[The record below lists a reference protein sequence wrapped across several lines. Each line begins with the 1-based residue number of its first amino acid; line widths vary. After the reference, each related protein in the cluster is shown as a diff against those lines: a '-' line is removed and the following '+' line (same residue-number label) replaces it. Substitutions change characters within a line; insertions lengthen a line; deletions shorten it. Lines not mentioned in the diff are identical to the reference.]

1 MDLLPDG
8 SFDYDGIRNA
18 IHENTRLV
26 TIQRSKGYQTRPTL
40 SVERIGELITFIK
53 NIKPD
58 VICMV
63 DNCYG
68 EFVEDREPLAV
79 GADMMV
85 GSLIKNPGVDF
96 TAEVERS
103 LRILD
108 GAVAAYCAVGGVEPQ
123 SETVWRQADKYN
135 VPRIAYVNKMDRSG
149 ADFFE
154 VVRQMKAVLGA
165 NPCPIVIPIG
175 AEESF
180 KGLVDLIKMKAIYWH
195 DETMGADYTVEEI
208 PANLVDEANEWRDK
222 MLEKV
227 AEFDDALMEKYF
239 DDPSTITE
247 EEVLRALRNATVQ
260 MAVVPMLCGS
270 SFKNKGVQ
278 TLLDYVCAFL
288 PSPLDTENVVGTN
301 PETGAEE
308 DRKPSDDEKTSAL
321 AFKIATDP
329 YVGRLTFFRVYS
341 GKIEAGSYIY
351 NSRSGKKERELYIR
365 TCFQIPHGRM
375 SNDLHTGQ

>member
-1 MDLLPDG
+1 M
-8 SFDYDGIRNA
+8 
-18 IHENTRLV
+18 
-26 TIQRSKGYQTRPTL
+26 
-40 SVERIGELITFIK
+40 
-53 NIKPD
+53 
-58 VICMV
+58 
-63 DNCYG
+63 
-68 EFVEDREPLAV
+68 
-79 GADMMV
+79 
-85 GSLIKNPGVDF
+85 
-96 TAEVERS
+96 
-103 LRILD
+103 
-108 GAVAAYCAVGGVEPQ
+108 GGVEPQ

-180 KGLVDLIKMKAIYWH
+180 KGLVDHIKMKAIYWH

-260 MAVVPMLCGS
+260 MAVKMLTSLSSDKYQCGKS
-270 SFKNKGVQ
+270 KP
-278 TLLDYVCAFL
+278 AFL
-288 PSPLDTENVVGTN
+288 LHSTGHLPAGSEIDASIIYADYYYMEALLRLKRLTEN
-301 PETGAEE
+301 
-308 DRKPSDDEKTSAL
+308 KPVIDE
-321 AFKIATDP
+321 
-329 YVGRLTFFRVYS
+329 
-341 GKIEAGSYIY
+341 
-351 NSRSGKKERELYIR
+351 
-365 TCFQIPHGRM
+365 
-375 SNDLHTGQ
+375 